1 MKSKRYLL
9 FLLSVV
15 WFVLGITPV
24 MAEISLD
31 GPQVQGGLLRGKA
44 QPGTRIEKDGTPVR
58 VSESGVFLLGF
69 GRDHPAESRLKII
82 SPDGKERTRVLKIAP
97 REYDIQRIDG
107 LPPQKVAPSEEDLRR
122 IRKESALIARARK
135 LDDERTDFL
144 SGWIWP
150 VEGRISGVY
159 GSQRILNGEPRRPHF
174 GVDIAAVE
182 GTPVKAPA
190 DGVVTLVHPDMFF
203 SGGTLIV
210 DHGYRLS
217 SSFLHLNRIL
227 VKEGDRVRRGDIIAE
242 VGATGR
248 VTGAHLDWR
257 INWAKERV
265 DPQLLVPPM
274 PEPVVEIST
283 N

>member
-1 MKSKRYLL
+1 MKSKRYML
-9 FLLSVV
+9 FLLSAV
-15 WFVLGITPV
+15 WFVLGVTPV

-31 GPQVQGGLLRGKA
+31 GPLVQGGLLCGKA
-44 QPGTRIEKDGTPVR
+44 PPGTRIEKDGTPVR

-69 GRDHPAESRLKII
+69 GRDHPAESRLKVI
-82 SPDGKERTRVLKIAP
+82 SADGTEETRVLEIAR

-107 LPPQKVAPSEEDLRR
+107 LPPQKVEPSEEDLKR
-122 IRKESALIARARK
+122 IRKESALVARARNR
-135 LDDERTDFL
+135 DDERTDFL
-144 SGWIWP
+144 SGWVWP

-159 GSQRILNGEPRRPHF
+159 GSQRILNGEARRPHF
-174 GVDIAAVE
+174 GVDIAAPE

-190 DGVVTLVHPDMFF
+190 DGIVTLIHPDMFF
-203 SGGTLIV
+203 SGGTLIL

-217 SSFLHLNRIL
+217 SSFLHLSRIR

-274 PEPVVEIST
+274 PEPAAELST